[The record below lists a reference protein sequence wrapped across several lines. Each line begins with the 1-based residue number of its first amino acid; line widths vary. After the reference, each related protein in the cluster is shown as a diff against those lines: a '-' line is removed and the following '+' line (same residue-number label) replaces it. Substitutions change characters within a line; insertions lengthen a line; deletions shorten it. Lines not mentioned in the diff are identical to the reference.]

1 MYRGDEPTFC
11 RGCGDRW
18 APGAATCGR
27 CGEPVT
33 ARLVDD
39 GFGRKLPAF
48 TRQGGLVAAL
58 TILTIVYALT
68 VVGDLAAGWA
78 EREALREY
86 LRTELW
92 TQEGIEAM
100 AGLGWWALGR
110 AAAYLGVIVL
120 FGVWLVRAGRNL
132 RALGVID
139 TRDLDE
145 ARLLWFFVP
154 VLHLYR
160 PLLGVRQLWQGSRA
174 PDPGQW
180 RQEPT
185 SMVLWAWWLVWLASN
200 ALGDAAMYVLSTAS
214 ELETRL
220 TGTELGLGWALTR
233 LLCVPLFL
241 AVVWGIERAQARR
254 GPPAAR

>member
-1 MYRGDEPTFC
+1 MYRGDQPTFC

-27 CGEPVT
+27 CGEPMI
-33 ARLVDD
+33 ARLIDD

-48 TRQGGLVAAL
+48 TRQGGLVRAL
-58 TILTIVYALT
+58 TVLTIVYALT
-68 VVGDLAAGWA
+68 VVADLAAAWA
-78 EREALREY
+78 ERDALLAY
-86 LRTELW
+86 LRTDLW
-92 TQEGIEAM
+92 TQALFD
-100 AGLGWWALGR
+100 ALASHGWWTLGSS
-110 AAAYLGVIVL
+110 AAYLGVIVL

-174 PDPGQW
+174 PDPQRW
-180 RQEPT
+180 QQEPT
-185 SMVLWAWWLVWLASN
+185 SLLLWGWWLVWLASN
-200 ALGDAAMYVLSTAS
+200 ALGDASLYLMSTSDDTA
-214 ELETRL
+214 TRL
-220 TGTELGLGWALTR
+220 TGTELDLGWALTR

-254 GPPAAR
+254 GPQAAT